1 MNLRLPPAER
11 AALARGPPI
20 WWDQAMPVKLVA
32 LLVAVGAIALVPG
45 SATSAPSCLGRTPTI
60 VDGAGSSRIQGT
72 PGGDVIFAGAGND
85 TIAAGDGVD
94 YVCGGDGDDTMDAG
108 TGDDLMDGGEGD
120 DELHGYNGDDRV
132 EGGAGGDFLD
142 GRRGREDVL
151 IAGPGRDELIGGSL
165 QKGGGGNDRLD
176 SAGYRRETG
185 MDRLLGGAGDDRIR
199 GDGQGGFGDRL
210 EGGPGSDSI
219 SGDAG
224 DDALAGGDGP
234 DTLRGDSGDD
244 SLDGGPGTDA
254 CDQGSGSG
262 PERGCE
268 S

>member
-20 WWDQAMPVKLVA
+20 WWDQAMPVKVVA

-108 TGDDLMDGGEGD
+108 TGDDLMDGG
-120 DELHGYNGDDRV
+120 
-132 EGGAGGDFLD
+132 AGGDFLD

-199 GDGQGGFGDRL
+199 GDGQGGF
-210 EGGPGSDSI
+210 
-219 SGDAG
+219 
-224 DDALAGGDGP
+224 
-234 DTLRGDSGDD
+234 
-244 SLDGGPGTDA
+244 
-254 CDQGSGSG
+254 
-262 PERGCE
+262 
-268 S
+268 